1 MTIESLQYKTVE
13 KEQFEGKERDF
24 FTIFQTRTVLLW
36 LIQRDGE
43 NNLGKNLISKILFI
57 MSVKL
62 LCLQLLQS
70 GAQQI
75 SCPCSLQKKIT
86 GKSPNYI
93 MVSVS
98 AFRLAQTFL
107 TMKARKVLQHLG
119 FGRSV
124 CSVDTEKYI
133 GVECQTLKQ
142 PQPASLFGIC
152 HTNVDCYA
160 YTFIVWEVSRVC

>member
-86 GKSPNYI
+86 GKSPNYV

-98 AFRLAQTFL
+98 AFRLAFFKSIQTGLDFSDHESQ
-107 TMKARKVLQHLG
+107 KSIIASRFWKVCLQCRH
-119 FGRSV
+119 
-124 CSVDTEKYI
+124 
-133 GVECQTLKQ
+133 
-142 PQPASLFGIC
+142 
-152 HTNVDCYA
+152 
-160 YTFIVWEVSRVC
+160 